1 MREGPHAEKL
11 TPHTHT
17 LTVLEWL
24 FHRFTLLRH
33 FSEQRKDGEDRKQ
46 NKNANYRIRDSSQ
59 QKKTVRARK
68 NKRKRDRNR
77 KMSLKTKRK

>member
-24 FHRFTLLRH
+24 FHRFTLRH
-33 FSEQRKDGEDRKQ
+33 FSEQRGNGEDREQ
-46 NKNANYRIRDSSQ
+46 NKNANNRIRDSSQ

-68 NKRKRDRNR
+68 PKENE
-77 KMSLKTKRK
+77 TGT